1 MKNFSPDELAQAD
14 GTHDSATLVAVNGK
28 VYDISASK
36 KWIRGKHMNRHSAG
50 KDLSAEILAAPHD
63 SGSSWNDLKLS
74 GVMSKLGRSRPS
86 GLKENLML
94 GCRTIHSSGDI
105 RIQR

>member
-1 MKNFSPDELAQAD
+1 MKHFSPDELAQAD
-14 GTHDSATLVAVNGK
+14 GTHDSATFVAVNGK

-50 KDLSAEILAAPHD
+50 KDLSAEIWQPLTTRKFW
-63 SGSSWNDLKLS
+63 SDLKLS

-86 GLKENLML
+86 GLKEKSML
-94 GCRTIHSSGDI
+94 G
-105 RIQR
+105 